1 MFKLFIILA
10 IQILF
15 IFLIVIL
22 NKIYW
27 NSKVKNYQIALIS
40 SLIFYLTII
49 AIAQFLNY
57 KYKMELASFDL
68 NKDGIFS
75 NDEQTDL
82 QQKAMK
88 NVIEDTG
95 RNLAPFIG
103 IIYAFIYFLIIVIP
117 IKVLNSK
124 RKFLNS

>member
-1 MFKLFIILA
+1 MFKLFLILA

-22 NKIYW
+22 NKKYW

-40 SLIFYLTII
+40 SLIFYMTIV

-57 KYKMELASFDL
+57 KYKIELANFDL
-68 NKDGIFS
+68 NKDGLFS
-75 NDEQTDL
+75 PEEQTDL

-88 NVIEDTG
+88 KVIADSG
-95 RNLAPFIG
+95 RNLAPLIG
-103 IIYAFIYFLIIVIP
+103 IVYTFIYFLIIVIP

-124 RKFLNS
+124 RRFINS

>member
-68 NKDGIFS
+68 NKD
-75 NDEQTDL
+75 
-82 QQKAMK
+82 
-88 NVIEDTG
+88 
-95 RNLAPFIG
+95 
-103 IIYAFIYFLIIVIP
+103 
-117 IKVLNSK
+117 
-124 RKFLNS
+124 